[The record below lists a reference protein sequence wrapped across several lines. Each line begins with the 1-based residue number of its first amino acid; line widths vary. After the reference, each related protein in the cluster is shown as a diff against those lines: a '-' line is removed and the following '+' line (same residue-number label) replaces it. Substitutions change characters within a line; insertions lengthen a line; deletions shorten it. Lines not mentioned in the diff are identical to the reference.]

1 MNDVLIRE
9 LQRGR
14 TAFANSADVEAIVY
28 NDYSDGASQKD
39 KDFFW
44 RVVAKNKWGKGS
56 NTDTPVLTEEEKHF
70 LLQQAAEH
78 PERHAT
84 QHAPRGRPC
93 SNISQ
98 YKMNWGGNAHQNCQ
112 GKTMEEVG
120 SINPGLLKWLYGHR
134 PLSTQQ

>member
-14 TAFANSADVEAIVY
+14 TAFANSADAEAIVY

-39 KDFFW
+39 TDFFW

-70 LLQQAAEH
+70 LLQQEQRSIRRGMRRNTHRGAGLAATY
-78 PERHAT
+78 R
-84 QHAPRGRPC
+84 
-93 SNISQ
+93 
-98 YKMNWGGNAHQNCQ
+98 
-112 GKTMEEVG
+112 
-120 SINPGLLKWLYGHR
+120 
-134 PLSTQQ
+134 STK